1 MKSWCP
7 TLVPVFSH
15 SRCQCWALLALMA
28 HYSRHVAD
36 TKLLKTKLAIR
47 VQSLGSPGGRQDS
60 LRADHRQQPRG
71 GLRQLHLHSARP
83 RPVRQPRDHHPTGI
97 RVLRVLIRPRIS
109 GGPKPS
115 IILQMPNSQILTTTT
130 NGGRE
135 NSQSR
140 VIIWT
145 ICIRKGFCN
154 LVPFTL
160 SRPRPWY

>member
-1 MKSWCP
+1 MSDTCP
-7 TLVPVFSH
+7 SVFTLPVSMLSSVSFDGALFSPR
-15 SRCQCWALLALMA
+15 SRYETFKNKVSHPC
-28 HYSRHVAD
+28 
-36 TKLLKTKLAIR
+36 
-47 VQSLGSPGGRQDS
+47 VQSLGAPGGRQDG
-60 LRADHRQQPRG
+60 LGADHRQQPRG
-71 GLRQLHLHSARP
+71 GLRQLHLHRARP

-97 RVLRVLIRPRIS
+97 RVLRELIRPRIS
-109 GGPKPS
+109 GGARGPKPS

-145 ICIRKGFCN
+145 ICIRKRFCN

-160 SRPRPWY
+160 SRPRP